1 MSLVDFLINKFCK
14 EELELGRQSLNN
26 AIQKREEEIQN
37 LENERKELQQTFKKE
52 KEEMQEIYNRRL
64 DNCTKFQMVLD
75 GRAKELEEWEK
86 QIEIREIEVFANDS
100 GVFGDIQKVALR
112 FSDSETYKGQ
122 IRLNIEKQTE
132 MAKNEMAYECLSKHL
147 FFDDSNSRVMKTS
160 LRAWGSMAIR
170 CFNSETGV
178 IIDGITA
185 RSTKQ
190 SIQQKIEKSYR
201 AINRLNKINNISI
214 SKDYLSLKL
223 EQAFLVYEQV
233 LKIKEEK
240 EERRREREL
249 LKEEEKLA
257 QEIELEKMKIEN
269 ERVKYQQ
276 ELERLLNQQI
286 ENERVEE
293 LQTKMKELEEKE
305 INLEERLKNRA
316 GYVYIVSNPLMPSH
330 LKIGVTRRIDPMERI
345 RELSSASLAF
355 KLDVHAII
363 FSEDAFALES
373 KLHKHFN
380 NQRINKLNPH
390 KEWFDLPLDEVKNYV
405 HSEIDETVEF
415 LEVYNEE
422 FEMSKVYC
430 SYSMSEKPYKA
441 T

>member
-37 LENERKELQQTFKKE
+37 LENERKELQQAFKKE

-86 QIEIREIEVFANDS
+86 QIEIREVEVFANDS
-100 GVFGDIQKVALR
+100 GVFEDIQKVALR
-112 FSDSETYKGQ
+112 FSDSETYKEQ

-132 MAKNEMAYECLSKHL
+132 MAKNEMAYECLSRHL

-214 SKDYLSLKL
+214 SKEYLSLKL

-305 INLEERLKNRA
+305 INLEKKKKNRA

-430 SYSMSEKPYKA
+430 S
-441 T
+441 

>member
-37 LENERKELQQTFKKE
+37 LENERKELQQAFKKE

-86 QIEIREIEVFANDS
+86 QIEIREIEVFANDG
-100 GVFGDIQKVALR
+100 GVFEDIQKVALR
-112 FSDSETYKGQ
+112 FSDSEAYKEQ

-132 MAKNEMAYECLSKHL
+132 MTKNEMAYECLSRHL
-147 FFDDSNSRVMKTS
+147 FFDDSNSRMMKTS

-178 IIDGITA
+178 IIDGITT

-214 SKDYLSLKL
+214 SKGYLSLKL

-430 SYSMSEKPYKA
+430 S
-441 T
+441 

>member
-37 LENERKELQQTFKKE
+37 LENERKELQQAFKKE

-86 QIEIREIEVFANDS
+86 QIEMREVEVFTSDS
-100 GVFGDIQKVALR
+100 GVFEDIQKVALR
-112 FSDSETYKGQ
+112 FSDSETYKEQ

-132 MAKNEMAYECLSKHL
+132 MTKNEMAYECLSRHL

-185 RSTKQ
+185 RSTKH

-233 LKIKEEK
+233 LKIKEGK

-316 GYVYIVSNPLMPSH
+316 GYVYIVSNPLIPSH

-430 SYSMSEKPYKA
+430 S
-441 T
+441 

>member
-37 LENERKELQQTFKKE
+37 LENERKELQQAFKKE

-86 QIEIREIEVFANDS
+86 QIEIREIEVFTSDS
-100 GVFGDIQKVALR
+100 GVFEDIQKVALR
-112 FSDSETYKGQ
+112 FSDSEAYKEQ

-132 MAKNEMAYECLSKHL
+132 MTKNEMAYECLSRHL
-147 FFDDSNSRVMKTS
+147 FFDDSNSRMMKTS

-422 FEMSKVYC
+422 FEMSKAYC
-430 SYSMSEKPYKA
+430 L
-441 T
+441 

>member
-37 LENERKELQQTFKKE
+37 LENERKELQQAFKKE

-86 QIEIREIEVFANDS
+86 QIEIREIEVFTSDS
-100 GVFGDIQKVALR
+100 GVFEDIQKVALR
-112 FSDSETYKGQ
+112 FSDSETYKEQ

-132 MAKNEMAYECLSKHL
+132 MTKNEMAYECLSRHL

-185 RSTKQ
+185 RSTKH

-305 INLEERLKNRA
+305 INLEEHLKNRA

-405 HSEIDETVEF
+405 HSEIDGTVEF

-430 SYSMSEKPYKA
+430 S
-441 T
+441 

>member
-37 LENERKELQQTFKKE
+37 LENERKELQQAFKKE

-86 QIEIREIEVFANDS
+86 QIEIREVEVFANDS
-100 GVFGDIQKVALR
+100 GVFEDIQKVALR
-112 FSDSETYKGQ
+112 FSDSETYKEQ

-132 MAKNEMAYECLSKHL
+132 MAKNEMAYECLSRHL

-214 SKDYLSLKL
+214 SKQYLSLKL

-430 SYSMSEKPYKA
+430 S
-441 T
+441 

>member
-37 LENERKELQQTFKKE
+37 LENERKELQQAFKKE

-86 QIEIREIEVFANDS
+86 QIEMREVEVFTSDS
-100 GVFGDIQKVALR
+100 GVFEDIQKVALR
-112 FSDSETYKGQ
+112 FSDSETYKEQ

-132 MAKNEMAYECLSKHL
+132 MAKNEMAYECLSRHL
-147 FFDDSNSRVMKTS
+147 FFDDSNSRMMKTS

-405 HSEIDETVEF
+405 HSEIDGTVEF

-430 SYSMSEKPYKA
+430 S
-441 T
+441 

>member
-37 LENERKELQQTFKKE
+37 LENERKELQQAFKKE
-52 KEEMQEIYNRRL
+52 KEEMQEICNRRL

-86 QIEIREIEVFANDS
+86 QIEMREIEVFTSDS
-100 GVFGDIQKVALR
+100 GVFEDIQKVALR
-112 FSDSETYKGQ
+112 FSDSETYKEQ

-132 MAKNEMAYECLSKHL
+132 MAKNEMAYECLSRHL
-147 FFDDSNSRVMKTS
+147 FFGDSNSRVMKTS

-405 HSEIDETVEF
+405 HSEIDGTVEF

-430 SYSMSEKPYKA
+430 S
-441 T
+441 

>member
-37 LENERKELQQTFKKE
+37 LENERKELQQAFKKE

-100 GVFGDIQKVALR
+100 GVFEDIQKVALR
-112 FSDSETYKGQ
+112 FSDSEAYKEQ

-147 FFDDSNSRVMKTS
+147 FFDDSNSRMMKTS

-233 LKIKEEK
+233 LKIKDEK

-430 SYSMSEKPYKA
+430 S
-441 T
+441 

>member
-37 LENERKELQQTFKKE
+37 LENERKELQQAFKKE

-147 FFDDSNSRVMKTS
+147 FFDDSNSRMMKTS

-430 SYSMSEKPYKA
+430 S
-441 T
+441 

>member
-37 LENERKELQQTFKKE
+37 LENERKELQQAFKKE

-64 DNCTKFQMVLD
+64 DNCTKFQTVLD

-100 GVFGDIQKVALR
+100 GVFEDIQKVALR
-112 FSDSETYKGQ
+112 FSDSEAYKEQ

-132 MAKNEMAYECLSKHL
+132 MTKNEMAYECLSRHL
-147 FFDDSNSRVMKTS
+147 FFDDSNSRMMKTS

-178 IIDGITA
+178 IIDGITT

-214 SKDYLSLKL
+214 SKGYLSLKL

-430 SYSMSEKPYKA
+430 S
-441 T
+441 

>member
-37 LENERKELQQTFKKE
+37 LENERKELQQAFRKE

-100 GVFGDIQKVALR
+100 GVFEDIQKVALR
-112 FSDSETYKGQ
+112 FSDSETYKEQ

-132 MAKNEMAYECLSKHL
+132 MAKSEMAYECLSRHL

-422 FEMSKVYC
+422 FEMSKAYC
-430 SYSMSEKPYKA
+430 S
-441 T
+441 

>member
-37 LENERKELQQTFKKE
+37 LENERKELQQAFKKE

-86 QIEIREIEVFANDS
+86 QIEIREIEVFANDG
-100 GVFGDIQKVALR
+100 GVFEDIQKVALR
-112 FSDSETYKGQ
+112 FSDSEAYKEQ

-201 AINRLNKINNISI
+201 TINRLNKINNISI
-214 SKDYLSLKL
+214 SKGYLSLKL

-430 SYSMSEKPYKA
+430 S
-441 T
+441 

>member
-37 LENERKELQQTFKKE
+37 LENERKELQQAFKKE

-147 FFDDSNSRVMKTS
+147 FFDDSNSRMMKTS

-233 LKIKEEK
+233 LKIKDEK

-430 SYSMSEKPYKA
+430 S
-441 T
+441 

>member
-37 LENERKELQQTFKKE
+37 LENERKELQQAFKKE

-86 QIEIREIEVFANDS
+86 QIEIREVEVFANDS
-100 GVFGDIQKVALR
+100 GVFEDIQKVALR
-112 FSDSETYKGQ
+112 FSDSETYKEQ

-132 MAKNEMAYECLSKHL
+132 MAKNEMAYECLSRHL

-214 SKDYLSLKL
+214 SKEYLSLKL

-293 LQTKMKELEEKE
+293 LQTKMKELAEKE

-430 SYSMSEKPYKA
+430 S
-441 T
+441 

>member
-37 LENERKELQQTFKKE
+37 LENERKELQQAFKKE

-86 QIEIREIEVFANDS
+86 QIEIREVEVFANDS
-100 GVFGDIQKVALR
+100 GVFEDIQKVALR
-112 FSDSETYKGQ
+112 FSDSETYKEQ

-132 MAKNEMAYECLSKHL
+132 MAKNEMAYECLSRHL

-214 SKDYLSLKL
+214 SKEYLSLKL

-305 INLEERLKNRA
+305 INLEKHKKNRA

-430 SYSMSEKPYKA
+430 S
-441 T
+441 

>member
-37 LENERKELQQTFKKE
+37 LENERKELQQAFKKE

-75 GRAKELEEWEK
+75 GRAKELEDWEK
-86 QIEIREIEVFANDS
+86 QIEIREIEVFTSDS
-100 GVFGDIQKVALR
+100 GVFEDIQKVALR
-112 FSDSETYKGQ
+112 FSDSEAYKEQ

-132 MAKNEMAYECLSKHL
+132 MTKNEMAYECLSKHL
-147 FFDDSNSRVMKTS
+147 FFDDSNSRMMKTS

-233 LKIKEEK
+233 LKIKDEK

-430 SYSMSEKPYKA
+430 S
-441 T
+441 

>member
-37 LENERKELQQTFKKE
+37 LENERKELQQAFKKE

-100 GVFGDIQKVALR
+100 GVFEDIQKVALR
-112 FSDSETYKGQ
+112 FSDSETYKEQ

-132 MAKNEMAYECLSKHL
+132 MAKNEMACECLSRHL

-185 RSTKQ
+185 RSTKH

-430 SYSMSEKPYKA
+430 S
-441 T
+441 

>member
-37 LENERKELQQTFKKE
+37 LENERKELQQASKKE

-147 FFDDSNSRVMKTS
+147 FFDDSNSRMMKTS

-233 LKIKEEK
+233 LKIKDEK

-422 FEMSKVYC
+422 VEMSKVYC
-430 SYSMSEKPYKA
+430 S
-441 T
+441 

>member
-37 LENERKELQQTFKKE
+37 LENERKELQQAFKKE

-132 MAKNEMAYECLSKHL
+132 MAKNEMAYECSSKHL
-147 FFDDSNSRVMKTS
+147 FFDDSNSRMMKTS

-233 LKIKEEK
+233 LKIKDEK

-430 SYSMSEKPYKA
+430 S
-441 T
+441 

>member
-37 LENERKELQQTFKKE
+37 LENERKELQQAFKKE

-132 MAKNEMAYECLSKHL
+132 MAKNEMAYECLSRHL
-147 FFDDSNSRVMKTS
+147 FFDDSNSRMMKTS

-233 LKIKEEK
+233 LKIKDEK

-430 SYSMSEKPYKA
+430 S
-441 T
+441 

>member
-37 LENERKELQQTFKKE
+37 LENERKELQQAFKKE

-86 QIEIREIEVFANDS
+86 QIEIREIEVFTSDS
-100 GVFGDIQKVALR
+100 GVFEDIQKVALR
-112 FSDSETYKGQ
+112 FSDSEAYKEP

-132 MAKNEMAYECLSKHL
+132 MTKNEMAYECLSRHL
-147 FFDDSNSRVMKTS
+147 FFDDSNSRMMKTS

-214 SKDYLSLKL
+214 SKGYLSLKL

-430 SYSMSEKPYKA
+430 S
-441 T
+441 

>member
-1 MSLVDFLINKFCK
+1 MSLVDFLRNKFCK

-37 LENERKELQQTFKKE
+37 LENERKELQQAFKKE

-86 QIEIREIEVFANDS
+86 QIEIREVEVFANDS
-100 GVFGDIQKVALR
+100 GVFEDIQKVALR
-112 FSDSETYKGQ
+112 FSDSETYKEQ

-132 MAKNEMAYECLSKHL
+132 MAKNEMAYECLSRHL

-214 SKDYLSLKL
+214 SKEYLSLKL

-430 SYSMSEKPYKA
+430 S
-441 T
+441 

>member
-37 LENERKELQQTFKKE
+37 LENERKELQQAFKKE

-86 QIEIREIEVFANDS
+86 QIEMREVEVFTSDS
-100 GVFGDIQKVALR
+100 GVFEDIQKVALR
-112 FSDSETYKGQ
+112 FSDSETYKEQ

-132 MAKNEMAYECLSKHL
+132 MAKNEMAYECLSRHL

-405 HSEIDETVEF
+405 HSEIDGTVEF

-430 SYSMSEKPYKA
+430 S
-441 T
+441 

>member
-37 LENERKELQQTFKKE
+37 LENERKELQQAFKKE

-100 GVFGDIQKVALR
+100 GVFEDIQKVALR
-112 FSDSETYKGQ
+112 FSDSETYKEQ

-132 MAKNEMAYECLSKHL
+132 MAKNEMACECLSRHL

-430 SYSMSEKPYKA
+430 S
-441 T
+441 

>member
-37 LENERKELQQTFKKE
+37 LENERKELQQAFKKE

-86 QIEIREIEVFANDS
+86 QIEIREIEVFANDG
-100 GVFGDIQKVALR
+100 GVFEDIQKVALR
-112 FSDSETYKGQ
+112 FSDSETYKEQ

-132 MAKNEMAYECLSKHL
+132 MAKNEMAYECLSRHL

-269 ERVKYQQ
+269 ERIKYQQ
-276 ELERLLNQQI
+276 ELKRLLNQQI

-430 SYSMSEKPYKA
+430 S
-441 T
+441 

>member
-37 LENERKELQQTFKKE
+37 LENERKELQQAFKKE

-100 GVFGDIQKVALR
+100 GVFEDIQKVALR

-132 MAKNEMAYECLSKHL
+132 MAKNEMAYECLSRHL
-147 FFDDSNSRVMKTS
+147 FFDDSNSRMMKTS

-233 LKIKEEK
+233 LKIKDEK

-430 SYSMSEKPYKA
+430 S
-441 T
+441 

>member
-37 LENERKELQQTFKKE
+37 LENERKELQQAFKKE

-86 QIEIREIEVFANDS
+86 QIEIREVEVFANDS
-100 GVFGDIQKVALR
+100 GVFEDIQKVALR
-112 FSDSETYKGQ
+112 FSDSETYKEQ

-132 MAKNEMAYECLSKHL
+132 MAKNEMAYECLSRHL

-214 SKDYLSLKL
+214 SKEYLSLKL

-430 SYSMSEKPYKA
+430 S
-441 T
+441 

>member
-37 LENERKELQQTFKKE
+37 LENERKELQQAFKKE

-86 QIEIREIEVFANDS
+86 QIEIREIEVFTSDS
-100 GVFGDIQKVALR
+100 GVFEDIQKVALR
-112 FSDSETYKGQ
+112 FSDSEAYKEQ

-132 MAKNEMAYECLSKHL
+132 MTKNEMAYECLSRHL
-147 FFDDSNSRVMKTS
+147 FFDDSNSRMMKTS

-214 SKDYLSLKL
+214 SKGYLSLKL

-430 SYSMSEKPYKA
+430 S
-441 T
+441 

>member
-37 LENERKELQQTFKKE
+37 LENERKELQQAFKKE

-86 QIEIREIEVFANDS
+86 QIEMREVEVFTSDS
-100 GVFGDIQKVALR
+100 GVFEDIQKVALR
-112 FSDSETYKGQ
+112 FSDSETYKEQ

-132 MAKNEMAYECLSKHL
+132 MTKNEMAYECLSRHL

-185 RSTKQ
+185 RSTKH

-422 FEMSKVYC
+422 FEMSKAYC
-430 SYSMSEKPYKA
+430 S
-441 T
+441 

>member
-37 LENERKELQQTFKKE
+37 LENERKELQQAFKKE

-147 FFDDSNSRVMKTS
+147 FFDDSNSRMMKTS

-233 LKIKEEK
+233 LKIKDEK

-286 ENERVEE
+286 ENER
-293 LQTKMKELEEKE
+293 TFEK
-305 INLEERLKNRA
+305 
-316 GYVYIVSNPLMPSH
+316 
-330 LKIGVTRRIDPMERI
+330 
-345 RELSSASLAF
+345 SSRVCL
-355 KLDVHAII
+355 
-363 FSEDAFALES
+363 
-373 KLHKHFN
+373 
-380 NQRINKLNPH
+380 
-390 KEWFDLPLDEVKNYV
+390 
-405 HSEIDETVEF
+405 
-415 LEVYNEE
+415 
-422 FEMSKVYC
+422 YC
-430 SYSMSEKPYKA
+430 F
-441 T
+441 